1 MTGRWLALMLA
12 GATGLASIPARA
24 TTTFEQDFVCPV
36 GGEKFES
43 YVIGSYS
50 SWGQRPDGR
59 SYGTL
64 PIYPIVE
71 CPGNGFLLFQEE
83 FTPED
88 IARLEPL
95 VASAEFQAMRS
106 IETPNYRVWWLR
118 SKLGREPIELAS
130 SLLRASWESDQE
142 FERKAR
148 YQAAFVAAATGLQRT
163 DANAETWFWFNVR
176 AANALRE
183 LGHFDQAAL
192 LLDRVDRPER
202 LPTDPEQLEGAR
214 YLIDGLRKLV
224 AENNPVPEPANLIPA
239 REAALRCVV
248 HRVAPSP
255 SEQVACASAE
265 VREAIAE
272 FQVED
277 ERGNDLTGEAA
288 IRYIL
293 AGPDAEPGAG

>member
-1 MTGRWLALMLA
+1 MNHKLLASALA
-12 GATGLASIPARA
+12 VSAGLAAVSGRA

-36 GGEKFES
+36 GGEKFEGQ
-43 YVIGSYS
+43 VIGSYS

-88 IARLEPL
+88 VALLEPL
-95 VASAEFQAMRS
+95 VASAEYQAMRTS
-106 IETPNYRVWWLR
+106 ETPNYRVWWLR
-118 SKLGREPIELAS
+118 SKLGGDPLELAG
-130 SLLRASWESDQE
+130 SLLRASWETDE
-142 FERKAR
+142 NFERKAR
-148 YQAAFVAAATGLQRT
+148 YQAAFVAAATALQRT
-163 DANAETWFWFNVR
+163 DAETWFWFNLR

-183 LGHFDQAAL
+183 LGHFDKATL

-224 AENNPVPEPANLIPA
+224 AEANAVPEPANLIPP
-239 REAALRCVV
+239 REAAFRCTV
-248 HRVAPSP
+248 HRVPPSP
-255 SEQVACASAE
+255 SEQAACASDE
-265 VREAIAE
+265 VREAVAE
-272 FQVED
+272 FQIRDED
-277 ERGNDLTGEAA
+277 GNDLTGEAA
-288 IRYIL
+288 IRYL
-293 AGPDAEPGAG
+293 AGDWVTSPGES